1 MIHPSNQ
8 QLFRGQLHQLLY
20 VLPLLQEVD
29 EPRHCGDGD
38 LLEQVHLDEL
48 PQQAQYQPFLTLHI
62 ILSYHTVQI
71 ILIFYLTRVKS
82 VTVTPNNHTPYS
94 LGRGYTQG
102 QVLMLLHRIYYS
114 NVTQYH
120 YIHLEYRDIL
130 ACIDHPLI
138 YSVRSSHVDHLAE
151 DDPVI
156 HLLIEVT
163 TCLLGLR
170 SGNILIRY
178 IVRYYR

>member
-8 QLFRGQLHQLLY
+8 QLFRGQFHQLLY

-62 ILSYHTVQI
+62 ILSYHAVQI
-71 ILIFYLTRVKS
+71 ILIFYLARVKS

-114 NVTQYH
+114 YVTQHH
-120 YIHLEYRDIL
+120 YIHLDMWKLRRNTDQPQTSERHL
-130 ACIDHPLI
+130 HP
-138 YSVRSSHVDHLAE
+138 
-151 DDPVI
+151 
-156 HLLIEVT
+156 
-163 TCLLGLR
+163 
-170 SGNILIRY
+170 
-178 IVRYYR
+178 